1 MKRKKFEWTG
11 RLILIIFSLIL
22 VLSLI
27 FFITKQTH
35 KNTTEQLLTEYMN
48 YINKHEYEKMY
59 KMISKEHSSNISMEE
74 FVKRNKNIYEGLETK
89 DLSIKILN
97 EKSNG
102 KEISYLTSFNT
113 LAGEVKFQ
121 NEVNFIKEK
130 FKYKLVW
137 KDSIIFPQLESTDK
151 VRIDTVE
158 AERGQIL
165 DRNGKVLA
173 GKGVASSVG
182 LVPGKIQDKE
192 NTIIKL
198 AELLEVDIDVIKNK
212 LSAEWVKDDS
222 FVPIK
227 TIPKV
232 SELELMKIN
241 PDENLVKL
249 KENQEELL
257 SIPGVM
263 INDIEVRDYP
273 LKEAAS
279 HLVGYI
285 QKVTAEDLEE
295 NKGKGYDSNS
305 VIGRSGIESLYE
317 DKLKG
322 QNGCMIYIEDEFGNR
337 KDIIVD
343 KPVQNG
349 EDIQLTIDAELQKV
363 LYEQFKDDKS
373 CSVAMNQYTG
383 EVLALVSTPS
393 FNSNDF
399 VMGMSDKL
407 WKSLNEDE
415 RQPLYN
421 RFRQVWCPGSTFK
434 PVTAVIGLDTG
445 ILDPVEDYGNEGL
458 SWQNSDNI
466 YFAKVALKLGE
477 NNLTSFL
484 EKLGFNKEIPFDIK
498 MSISQY
504 SNTEGIKSEIQLAD
518 SGYGQG
524 QILINPLHL
533 ASIYS
538 AFSNDGNIIEPT
550 LLYNPNYN
558 PNIWMPEVIQKESIH
573 TVLETMKKVISEPTA
588 TGYGLHREDYTLA
601 GKTGTAEIKLSK
613 EDETGTELGWMAVF
627 TTDPNIENPILLI
640 SMVEDVKNIGG
651 SGYVVQ
657 KDKRVLDQYLR

>member
-97 EKSNG
+97 EKS
-102 KEISYLTSFNT
+102 
-113 LAGEVKFQ
+113 
-121 NEVNFIKEK
+121 
-130 FKYKLVW
+130 
-137 KDSIIFPQLESTDK
+137 
-151 VRIDTVE
+151 
-158 AERGQIL
+158 
-165 DRNGKVLA
+165 
-173 GKGVASSVG
+173 
-182 LVPGKIQDKE
+182 
-192 NTIIKL
+192 
-198 AELLEVDIDVIKNK
+198 
-212 LSAEWVKDDS
+212 
-222 FVPIK
+222 
-227 TIPKV
+227 
-232 SELELMKIN
+232 
-241 PDENLVKL
+241 
-249 KENQEELL
+249 
-257 SIPGVM
+257 
-263 INDIEVRDYP
+263 
-273 LKEAAS
+273 
-279 HLVGYI
+279 
-285 QKVTAEDLEE
+285 
-295 NKGKGYDSNS
+295 
-305 VIGRSGIESLYE
+305 
-317 DKLKG
+317 
-322 QNGCMIYIEDEFGNR
+322 
-337 KDIIVD
+337 
-343 KPVQNG
+343 
-349 EDIQLTIDAELQKV
+349 
-363 LYEQFKDDKS
+363 
-373 CSVAMNQYTG
+373 
-383 EVLALVSTPS
+383 
-393 FNSNDF
+393 
-399 VMGMSDKL
+399 KL

-458 SWQNSDNI
+458 SWQKDSSWGDYYVTTLHETEPATLENAMIYSDNI

-588 TGYGLHREDYTLA
+588 TGYGLHREEYTLA

-613 EDETGTELGWMAVF
+613 EDATGTELGWMAVF